1 MRRIYYF
8 LFSVILNIVC
18 TPPIWASGTIAGNNS
33 NGASTTTDAQVTNA
47 LWQDT
52 NPNGANYLDRRHA
65 LVGANCMVNRLNT
78 TVSVGQGTA
87 HLENLV
93 DKDLTNSAKFIN
105 GVNANLISG
114 LTGATGYVPAFTIRD
129 VKHVYKAGT
138 TAGFVVN
145 MDNSV
150 LKAKAI
156 DAPMKIYF
164 YKDGEYK
171 GEASCEQKSGS
182 LLNLQVATISNNTLE
197 LTAIAPC
204 DFDEVGLGS
213 ANLLDA
219 SVVGVMT
226 MKYAFVGKNGK
237 YYIDNETT
245 NGINDFKT
253 TVKKEYPQTEF
264 LNDQLVLGRCFLSD
278 GSYSEAPDDW
288 IIDNRSSN
296 KRKGSTI
303 PITVSAYGGNDNK
316 NMPFKAG
323 MTIGFEVGEGELLS
337 IAHYLK
343 VNPYILTKNVKG
355 KRTWTKQEADGG
367 EFTLLGLNIGAGHRD
382 VVATLKSDCNAAE
395 LSFGGVNIGATVA
408 YRMFVVLPPSIDDD
422 DPHLSVSAD
431 RSLCDEHQSMTL
443 HSNEDV
449 TWTCKGPTGS
459 SVTIGDCTT
468 TDNKTWNCEVSGFKY
483 AGTYTFT
490 ATAKDGSNRTAETN
504 VTYGISP
511 VIDTAIRPWV
521 NNFTEKGVSYNTDG
535 KGYMKKNKITSFSLI
550 PEIVTDK
557 DNLVTPSLDDYVSAG
572 GISLANASM
581 LCGVFRSV
589 PYSYNGTNNDKVTV
603 GFVTRTK
610 WNALNLSLLNGLE
623 VRVYN
628 SGSKVKTISSNN
640 SHFKVLSADLIGGDK
655 YVTTEYSVEVD
666 QGTQFDA
673 ITLWSTGL
681 LQLNLS
687 DMNVYYAF
695 VEPSAKVNSYNNSV
709 ASSWQTISHS
719 QTGAYLDANLMG
731 SNIGV
736 AKVATSTS
744 NLTDIIDD
752 DLTTGATFEGLAS
765 VGNSNTIAVK
775 LGKVYDGGH
784 QVQILTS
791 EQDWVNVGV
800 AKFVTLKAYRDGN
813 VVSKKT
819 NWNVLDVNVIG
830 GMNKESEILWTP
842 VDENNKPVD
851 FDEISI
857 TFTNVANVIN
867 ETTLYGIRI
876 TNDADGDGIID
887 ANDDESCPNE
897 AFLLDENE
905 PKLDKIHDFA
915 NTKMYLHRTF
925 APGKWTTI
933 CLPVDITFNQ
943 FAAVFGNDA
952 ELAEPKAFRHDTPN
966 RVQFDV
972 DYVYGNNVLLQKNKP
987 YIIKV
992 NSFRN
997 ETIDKKFVADNAT
1010 SGTLAEEKAS
1020 NLNKLKTYSPYT
1032 NAQEGSCYLFKGISY
1047 STNEEN
1053 DKSNIETLSFD
1064 HTSDAVWPMTQIT
1077 WHGTFVCPQKIDAD
1091 FYSFRLTP
1099 QDKKADAEMDHVTG
1113 AIDYFRGLR
1122 CWMTANGTIAKTAG
1136 AKQLTLAVGDKVIS
1150 SSTTTGISDVSSH
1163 TLPAGNIYTLTGI
1176 LVRRAAT
1183 STDGLSRGIYI
1194 WNNKKIEVK

>member
-1 MRRIYYF
+1 MD
-8 LFSVILNIVC
+8 NNDD
-18 TPPIWASGTIAGNNS
+18 ASATI
-33 NGASTTTDAQVTNA
+33 DAQVSNPVY
-47 LWQDT
+47 QDT
-52 NPNGANYLDRRHA
+52 DPNKHYYLDRRHA
-65 LVGANCMVNRLNT
+65 LVGHNCMINRLNT
-78 TVSVGQGTA
+78 TVSVAGGTA
-87 HLENLV
+87 GYENLI
-93 DKDLTNSAKFIN
+93 DKDLTNAATFIN
-105 GVNANLISG
+105 GVSVT
-114 LTGATGYVPAFTIRD
+114 TGWVPSITIKD
-129 VKHVYKAGT
+129 VSRTYAKGT
-138 TAGFVVN
+138 TAGFVV
-145 MDNSV
+145 SV
-150 LKAKAI
+150 ETSLLKVDAI
-156 DAPMKIYF
+156 KLPMRIYF
-164 YKDGEYK
+164 YKDGKQVGYQDCKEK
-171 GEASCEQKSGS
+171 GGS
-182 LLNLQVATISNNTLE
+182 ALQLSLANISKDTRIE
-197 LTAIAPC
+197 LTAQSDW
-204 DFDEVGLGS
+204 DFDEIGICTSGADVLS
-213 ANLLDA
+213 ADVISAL
-219 SVVGVMT
+219 
-226 MKYAFVGKNGK
+226 KIYYAFVGKNGK
-237 YYIDNETT
+237 YYLDTEKNVGIEAYKQATGFTGDIKLSTWPTKASDLTDDNPDNSTLHSTILALGNELDVCAYSANGLPFKKGMEAGVEYGSGGIKVLSGSSVKLYNAKPTT
-245 NGINDFKT
+245 NTVAHPSGYEWDEVNSESNFSGSLVDVNLGAERTTKSVVAEGDFNAIGLQCAGIN
-253 TVKKEYPQTEF
+253 
-264 LNDQLVLGRCFLSD
+264 L
-278 GSYSEAPDDW
+278 
-288 IIDNRSSN
+288 
-296 KRKGSTI
+296 
-303 PITVSAYGGNDNK
+303 
-316 NMPFKAG
+316 
-323 MTIGFEVGEGELLS
+323 
-337 IAHYLK
+337 
-343 VNPYILTKNVKG
+343 
-355 KRTWTKQEADGG
+355 
-367 EFTLLGLNIGAGHRD
+367 
-382 VVATLKSDCNAAE
+382 
-395 LSFGGVNIGATVA
+395 GATVV

-535 KGYMKKNKITSFSLI
+535 EGYAKKYKITSFSLI
-550 PEIVTDK
+550 PQIVKDK

-572 GISLANASM
+572 GISLANDKM
-581 LCGVFRSV
+581 LCGVFRSE
-589 PYSYNGTNNDKVTV
+589 PYSYDGTNNDKVTV

-842 VDENNKPVD
+842 VDDNNRPVD

-857 TFTNVANVIN
+857 TFTGVADVIN

-876 TNDADGDGIID
+876 TNDADGDGIPD
-887 ANDDESCPNE
+887 VDDDESCVNP
-897 AFLLDENE
+897 FLIDENE
-905 PKLDKIHDFA
+905 SAEGLVKAHDFVHGRL
-915 NTKMYLHRTF
+915 NLRRYMQPDFQNRPDGQWF
-925 APGKWTTI
+925 TI
-933 CLPVDITFNQ
+933 CLPVDLTFNQ
-943 FAAVFGNDA
+943 FVKAFGNNA
-952 ELAEPKAFRHDTPN
+952 KLAKPEDFNDDMPGILLFN
-966 RVQFDV
+966 IGE
-972 DYVYGNNVLLQKNKP
+972 VYGNNVLLQKNTP
-987 YIIKV
+987 YIIKLCDGQTLADVDGSLSDEIKKNDDEVKGYV
-992 NSFRN
+992 NADDKVYKIQGVDYLMSQSSTTEAN
-997 ETIDKKFVADNAT
+997 TIDCIHKSEEAKK
-1010 SGTLAEEKAS
+1010 K
-1020 NLNKLKTYSPYT
+1020 Y
-1032 NAQEGSCYLFKGISY
+1032 
-1047 STNEEN
+1047 N
-1053 DKSNIETLSFD
+1053 D
-1064 HTSDAVWPMTQIT
+1064 AT
-1077 WHGTFVCPQKIDAD
+1077 WHGTFVKWTELPEGFYTFSAD
-1091 FYSFRLTP
+1091 GCLTKYN
-1099 QDKKADAEMDHVTG
+1099 QGVKH
-1113 AIDYFRGLR
+1113 FRGLR
-1122 CWMTANGTIAKTAG
+1122 CWMTENGTAAAKPY
-1136 AKQLTLAVGDKVIS
+1136 AVNIFGDETNVV
-1150 SSTTTGISDVSSH
+1150 TGIHSIENNTS
-1163 TLPAGNIYTLTGI
+1163 TNGNIYSLDGQLI
-1176 LVRRAAT
+1176 KENAT
-1183 STDGLSRGIYI
+1183 STVGLPQGVYI
-1194 WNNKKIEVK
+1194 WNHKKVIIK